1 MKLPEKIV
9 TLRKGRG
16 LSQEALAEQ
25 LGVSRQAVSRW
36 EQGSA
41 QPDAGNLFQLS
52 RLFQVSADYLLD
64 DALDQPPQPAA
75 SPAADPL
82 RKRRLAGIL
91 LAAAGL
97 LGNLVIY
104 ILSRA
109 VAVMVPV
116 ITYEQGVTWYNWSS
130 NHTGHSWKFFI
141 QTYDLELL
149 TALFCLLLAGGV
161 LLFLASWPPLRAR
174 MSRCFHH

>member
-1 MKLPEKIV
+1 M
-9 TLRKGRG
+9 TLRKSRG

-91 LAAAGL
+91 LAAVGL

-109 VAVMVPV
+109 IAVMVPV

-130 NHTGHSWKFFI
+130 EHTGHSWKYFI

-149 TALFCLLLAGGV
+149 TALFCLLLVGGAI
-161 LLFLASWPPLRAR
+161 LFLTSWPPIRAKA
-174 MSRCFHH
+174 SRFFKG

>member
-9 TLRKGRG
+9 TLRKSRG

-25 LGVSRQAVSRW
+25 LGISRQAISRW

-82 RKRRLAGIL
+82 KKRRLAGII

-116 ITYEQGVTWYNWSS
+116 ITCEQGVTWYNWSS
-130 NHTGHSWKFFI
+130 DHTGHSWKYFI

-149 TALFCLLLAGGV
+149 TALFFLLMAVGI
-161 LLFLASWPPLRAR
+161 LLFLAFWPPVRTRAAR
-174 MSRCFHH
+174 LFNR

>member
-1 MKLPEKIV
+1 MKLPEKLV

-36 EQGSA
+36 EGGSA

-52 RLFQVSADYLLD
+52 RLLQVSADYLLD

-75 SPAADPL
+75 APAADPL
-82 RKRRLAGIL
+82 GKRRLAGIL

-109 VAVMVPV
+109 TIVSIPA
-116 ITYEQGVTWYNWSS
+116 ISYEQGFIRYGSR
-130 NHTGHSWKFFI
+130 TGHSWRYFI

-149 TALFCLLLAGGV
+149 TALFLLLLAGGT
-161 LLFLASWPPLRAR
+161 LLFLASWPPVRAKV
-174 MSRCFHH
+174 SRFFSH

>member
-9 TLRKGRG
+9 TLRKARG

-130 NHTGHSWKFFI
+130 DHTGHSWKFFI

-149 TALFCLLLAGGV
+149 TALFCLLLAAGV
-161 LLFLASWPPLRAR
+161 ILFLVSWPPVRTKV
-174 MSRCFHH
+174 SRFFKR

>member
-1 MKLPEKIV
+1 MKLPEKLAA
-9 TLRKGRG
+9 LRKGRG

-64 DALDQPPQPAA
+64 DSLDRLPQPAA
-75 SPAADPL
+75 PPAADPL
-82 RKRRLAGIL
+82 KKWRLAGLL

-97 LGNLVIY
+97 LGHLVLY
-104 ILSRA
+104 LLSRA
-109 VAVMVPV
+109 VEVMVPY
-116 ITYEQGVTWYNWSS
+116 ITHSQGVTWYNWDST
-130 NHTGHSWKFFI
+130 HTGHSWKYFI
-141 QTYDLELL
+141 QTYDLETL
-149 TALFCLLLAGGV
+149 TALLCLLIAGGI
-161 LLFLASWPPLRAR
+161 LLFLASWPPVRAR
-174 MSRCFHH
+174 AARLFRR

>member
-82 RKRRLAGIL
+82 RKHRLAGIL

-130 NHTGHSWKFFI
+130 DHTGHSWKFFI

-161 LLFLASWPPLRAR
+161 ILFLASWPPLRAR
-174 MSRCFHH
+174 MSRFFHH

>member
-64 DALDQPPQPAA
+64 DALDQPPQSAA

-82 RKRRLAGIL
+82 RKHRLAGIL

-109 VAVMVPV
+109 VEVMVPV
-116 ITYEQGVTWYNWSS
+116 ITYENGDKWYHWSS
-130 NHTGHSWKFFI
+130 ERMGHSWKFFI

-161 LLFLASWPPLRAR
+161 ILFLASWPPIRAQ
-174 MSRCFHH
+174 MSRFFHH

>member
-9 TLRKGRG
+9 TLRKSRG

-25 LGVSRQAVSRW
+25 LGISRQAISRW

-41 QPDAGNLFQLS
+41 QPDEGNLFQLS

-75 SPAADPL
+75 SPTADPL
-82 RKRRLAGIL
+82 KKRRLAGIIL
-91 LAAAGL
+91 AAGL

-116 ITYEQGVTWYNWSS
+116 ITYEPGVTWYNWSS
-130 NHTGHSWKFFI
+130 DHTGHSWKYFI

-149 TALFCLLLAGGV
+149 TALFFLLMAVGI
-161 LLFLASWPPLRAR
+161 LLFLAFWPPVRTRAAR
-174 MSRCFHH
+174 LFNS

>member
-25 LGVSRQAVSRW
+25 LGISRQAVSRW

-64 DALDQPPQPAA
+64 DALDQPPQPDA

-82 RKRRLAGIL
+82 KKRRLAGIL

-109 VAVMVPV
+109 VEVMVPMV
-116 ITYEQGVTWYNWSS
+116 TRQDGITMYTWRS
-130 NHTGHSWKFFI
+130 NLTGHSWRYFI

-149 TALFCLLLAGGV
+149 TALFFLLSAGGV
-161 LLFLASWPPLRAR
+161 ILFLASWPPVRAR
-174 MSRCFHH
+174 VSRFFER

>member
-9 TLRKGRG
+9 TLRKGQG
-16 LSQEALAEQ
+16 LSQEAMAEQ
-25 LGVSRQAVSRW
+25 LGVSRQAISRW

-64 DALDQPPQPAA
+64 DTLDQPSPPAVP
-75 SPAADPL
+75 PAADPL
-82 RKRRLAGIL
+82 RKRRLVGLL

-97 LGNLVIY
+97 LGHLVIY

-109 VAVMVPV
+109 IEVMVPA
-116 ITYEQGVTWYNWSS
+116 TYHGDQAQYILLSDVPT
-130 NHTGHSWKFFI
+130 HSWKYFI
-141 QTYDLELL
+141 QAYDLELL
-149 TALFCLLLAGGV
+149 TALFCFLLMGGII
-161 LLFLASWPPLRAR
+161 LFLVSWPPLRAKL
-174 MSRCFHH
+174 FH

>member
-9 TLRKGRG
+9 TLRKSRG

-36 EQGSA
+36 EGGSA

-52 RLFQVSADYLLD
+52 RLFRVSADYLLD
-64 DALDQPPQPAA
+64 DSLDQPPQPAA
-75 SPAADPL
+75 PPAADPL
-82 RKRRLAGIL
+82 GKRRLAGIV

-97 LGNLVIY
+97 LGILTTY

-109 VAVMVPV
+109 VAVMVPT
-116 ITYEQGVTWYNWSS
+116 ITYEQGVTWYHWDSS
-130 NHTGHSWKFFI
+130 HTDHSWRYFI

-149 TALFCLLLAGGV
+149 TALCFLLLAGGII
-161 LLFLASWPPLRAR
+161 LFLASWPPARAR
-174 MSRCFHH
+174 ITRFFDH

>member
-25 LGVSRQAVSRW
+25 LGVSRQAISRW
-36 EQGSA
+36 EGGSA

-64 DALDQPPQPAA
+64 DTLDEPPRPAA

-82 RKRRLAGIL
+82 KKRRLAGIL

-109 VAVMVPV
+109 VAVMVPT
-116 ITYEQGVTWYNWSS
+116 ITYEQGITWYNWDS
-130 NHTGHSWKFFI
+130 NHTGHSWRYFI
-141 QTYDLELL
+141 QSYDLEAL
-149 TALFCLLLAGGV
+149 TALFFLLLAGGV
-161 LLFLASWPPLRAR
+161 ILFLASWPPVRAKASHFF
-174 MSRCFHH
+174 SR

>member
-25 LGVSRQAVSRW
+25 LGISRQAVSRW

-82 RKRRLAGIL
+82 KNRRLAGIL

-109 VAVMVPV
+109 VEVMVPMV
-116 ITYEQGVTWYNWSS
+116 TRQDGITMYTWQS
-130 NHTGHSWKFFI
+130 NLTGHSWRYFI

-149 TALFCLLLAGGV
+149 TALFFLLSAGGV
-161 LLFLASWPPLRAR
+161 ILFLASWPPVRAR
-174 MSRCFHH
+174 VSRFFER

>member
-9 TLRKGRG
+9 TLRKSRG

-25 LGVSRQAVSRW
+25 LGISRQAISRW

-75 SPAADPL
+75 SPTADPL
-82 RKRRLAGIL
+82 KKRRLAGII

-130 NHTGHSWKFFI
+130 DYTGHSWKYFI

-149 TALFCLLLAGGV
+149 TALFFLLMAAGI
-161 LLFLASWPPLRAR
+161 LLFLAFWPPVRTRAAR
-174 MSRCFHH
+174 LFNR

>member
-1 MKLPEKIV
+1 MKLPEKLV
-9 TLRKGRG
+9 ALRKAQG
-16 LSQEALAEQ
+16 LSQEAMAER
-25 LGVSRQAVSRW
+25 LGVSRQAISRW

-64 DALDQPPQPAA
+64 DTLDQPSQP
-75 SPAADPL
+75 SVPPAADPL
-82 RKRRLAGIL
+82 KKRRLAGLL

-104 ILSRA
+104 ILSR
-109 VAVMVPV
+109 VVDVMVPFV
-116 ITYEQGVTWYNWSS
+116 THDQGVTWYNWDSS
-130 NHTGHSWKFFI
+130 HTCHSWKYFI

-149 TALFCLLLAGGV
+149 TALLCLLLVGGIA
-161 LLFLASWPPLRAR
+161 LFLVSWPPIRAKFFR
-174 MSRCFHH
+174 

>member
-1 MKLPEKIV
+1 MKLPEKLV
-9 TLRKGRG
+9 TLRKARG

-25 LGVSRQAVSRW
+25 LGVSRQAISRW
-36 EQGSA
+36 EGGSA

-82 RKRRLAGIL
+82 KKRRLAGIL

-109 VAVMVPV
+109 VEVMVPMV
-116 ITYEQGVTWYNWSS
+116 TRQDGITMYTWQS
-130 NHTGHSWKFFI
+130 NLTGHSWRYFI

-149 TALFCLLLAGGV
+149 TALFFLLSAGGV
-161 LLFLASWPPLRAR
+161 ILFLASWPPVRAR
-174 MSRCFHH
+174 VSRFFER

>member
-9 TLRKGRG
+9 TLRKSRG

-25 LGVSRQAVSRW
+25 LGISRQAVSRW

-64 DALDQPPQPAA
+64 DALEQPPQPAA
-75 SPAADPL
+75 PPAADPL
-82 RKRRLAGIL
+82 KKRRLAGMI

-109 VAVMVPV
+109 VAVMVPH
-116 ITYEQGVTWYNWSS
+116 ISYQGGEKWYTWRSDL
-130 NHTGHSWKFFI
+130 TGHSWKYFI
-141 QTYDLELL
+141 QAYDLELL
-149 TALFCLLLAGGV
+149 TALFCLLLAGGIV
-161 LLFLASWPPLRAR
+161 LFLTFWPPVRAKAAR
-174 MSRCFHH
+174 FFGH

>member
-1 MKLPEKIV
+1 MKLPEKLV
-9 TLRKGRG
+9 TLRKQRG
-16 LSQEALAEQ
+16 LSQESMAEQ
-25 LGVSRQAVSRW
+25 LGVSRQAISRW

-82 RKRRLAGIL
+82 KKRRLAGII

-130 NHTGHSWKFFI
+130 DHTGHSWKYFI

-149 TALFCLLLAGGV
+149 TALFFLLMAAGI
-161 LLFLASWPPLRAR
+161 LLFLAFWPPVRTRAAR
-174 MSRCFHH
+174 LFNR

>member
-9 TLRKGRG
+9 TLRKARG

-64 DALDQPPQPAA
+64 DTLDQPPQPAA
-75 SPAADPL
+75 APAADPL

-91 LAAAGL
+91 LAAVGL

-130 NHTGHSWKFFI
+130 DHTGHSWKYFI

-149 TALFCLLLAGGV
+149 TALFCLLLVGGAA
-161 LLFLASWPPLRAR
+161 LFLVSFPPFRAR
-174 MSRCFHH
+174 VSRFFDR